1 MPTETVLTTTT
12 VDPAAAVAAAKLA
25 AEQGTNNALIR
36 PWYDGKADA
45 ELVGHMQNK
54 GWADKPADVVA
65 LEAIRSHRES
75 EKFLGVP
82 ADQLLR
88 LPKELTDPTLMKPI
102 WQRLGAP
109 ADPKDYDFSAVKT
122 ADGKAP
128 DQAFIDFARTQADK
142 YHMPVAAATEW
153 AQNLVKFNEGVAAA
167 GTADKAATQV
177 REAQE
182 LQKNWGAN
190 FEAFKLIAGQAAAK
204 YGFTAEM
211 VGAMQSVAGYAKT
224 MEMFRTLAQ
233 QSGES
238 KWIEGSGDTKG
249 ALLSRSQAKTK
260 IEDLKHD
267 EGFVKRYL
275 AGDVAAIR
283 EMTNLTTIMV
293 GDEMEGI

>member
-1 MPTETVLTTTT
+1 MTETIVT
-12 VDPAAAVAAAKLA
+12 DPAAAVAAAKTA
-25 AEQGTNNALIR
+25 AELATAAALNR

-75 EKFLGVP
+75 EKLMGVP
-82 ADQLLR
+82 ADQILR
-88 LPKELTDPTLMKPI
+88 LPKELTDPLLMKPV

-109 ADPKDYDFSAVKT
+109 ADAKDYDFSSVKT
-122 ADGKAP
+122 SDGKAP
-128 DQAFIDFARTQADK
+128 DQAFVDFARAQADK

-153 AQNLVKFNEGVAAA
+153 AQNLIKFNEGVASAA
-167 GTADKAATQV
+167 TAERAATQV

-190 FEAFKLIAGQAAAK
+190 AEAFKIVAAQAAAK

-211 VGAMQSVAGYAKT
+211 VNAMQSVGGYAKT

-238 KWIEGSGDTKG
+238 RWIEGSGDTKG
-249 ALLSRSQAKTK
+249 GVLSRSQAKTK

-267 EGFVKRYL
+267 DGFVKRYL
-275 AGDVAAIR
+275 AGDVAAVR